1 MPEEDFTLLLAAAR
15 VVLVGA
21 RGPLAAQLASMPHP
35 GWDFPPLLKTRSVEE
50 EPSAPLPFMEL
61 DYFNGLG
68 GFTGDGKEY
77 VIYLGPDSWTPAPWV
92 NVMANPAFGTL
103 ISESGSGFTWAGNS
117 QQNRLTAW
125 GNDPLCDAP
134 SEAVYI
140 RDEESGGFWSP
151 TPLPIRELDAYRTR
165 HGAGYTVF
173 EHNSHAIEQEMTVF
187 IPQDDVGGD
196 PLCLKRLRLR
206 NDGSRYRRLAVTFYA
221 EWTLG
226 STARTPRCTY
236 SPNGTSG
243 RRRYSPTTTT
253 IPRPPIACPS
263 PP

>member
-1 MPEEDFTLLLAAAR
+1 
-15 VVLVGA
+15 
-21 RGPLAAQLASMPHP
+21 
-35 GWDFPPLLKTRSVEE
+35 
-50 EPSAPLPFMEL
+50 
-61 DYFNGLG
+61 
-68 GFTGDGKEY
+68 
-77 VIYLGPDSWTPAPWV
+77 
-92 NVMANPAFGTL
+92 MANPAFGTL

-151 TPLPIRELDAYRTR
+151 TPLPIRELDAYRAR

-187 IPQDDVGGD
+187 VPQDDAGGD

-236 SPNGTSG
+236 SPNGISG
-243 RRRYSPTTTT
+243 RRRSSPTTTT
-253 IPRPPIACPS
+253 ISRPPIACPL
-263 PP
+263 PPSARLRTRFLRTARNF